1 MSNDENTV
9 NCTSMDKI
17 KTNGVEFTEG
27 KARNLFNELPGSMA
41 LQFVDKQLPPLAVY
55 ALQHAISTLGEILT
69 KCIETVMFTCLESP
83 AVQNAINESFEK
95 AIDKGIEM
103 YFAENECTILEASP
117 VWKAK
122 IADHDPTKC
131 KEKAI
136 GEKECKDCEFYKN
149 IPIPEVPNTNDLLQD
164 KLMTTLRNI
173 IMTSIEKAFST
184 VFFGRMIMS
193 WSVSPCTSDKI
204 QELMKGVINEEEVD
218 TVKKPIPFFG
228 FGDKIKEIEQTGA
241 FKDNE
246 KCKQLIE
253 TTVDKWEP
261 LLGDKN
267 KGLRSVTFKL
277 NK

>member
-83 AVQNAINESFEK
+83 AVQNAINESFGE

-103 YFAENECTILEASP
+103 YFAANECTILEASP

-122 IADHDPTKC
+122 IADYDPTKC

-149 IPIPEVPNTNDLLQD
+149 IPIPKVPDTNDLLQD

-184 VFFGRMIMS
+184 VFFGRIIMS

-204 QELMKGVINEEEVD
+204 QELMKKVAEKAEEKEAEY
-218 TVKKPIPFFG
+218 VKKGEMTLIG
-228 FGDKIKEIEQTGA
+228 
-241 FKDNE
+241 E
-246 KCKQLIE
+246 KVKS
-253 TTVDKWEP
+253 WEP

-267 KGLRSVTFKL
+267 KGLRRVKFKIVDS
-277 NK
+277 

>member
-69 KCIETVMFTCLESP
+69 KCIEAVMYTCLESE
-83 AVQNAINESFEK
+83 AVQSAINESFEK
-95 AIDKGIEM
+95 AIERGIEM
-103 YFAENECTILEASP
+103 YFAADECTILEASP

-122 IADHDPTKC
+122 IAHYELPKC

-136 GEKECKDCEFYKN
+136 GEKDCKDCEFYKDM
-149 IPIPEVPNTNDLLQD
+149 PDPEVPDTMDLLQN
-164 KLMTTLRNI
+164 KMMTALRNI

-184 VFFGRMIMS
+184 VFFGRIIMN

-204 QELMKGVINEEEVD
+204 KELMKNVAEKSEPDLIVEK
-218 TVKKPIPFFG
+218 VKS
-228 FGDKIKEIEQTGA
+228 
-241 FKDNE
+241 
-246 KCKQLIE
+246 
-253 TTVDKWEP
+253 WEP
-261 LLGDKN
+261 LLGNDN
-267 KGLRSVTFKL
+267 EGLRGVKFKIVDS
-277 NK
+277 

>member
-1 MSNDENTV
+1 MSNDEDTV

-55 ALQHAISTLGEILT
+55 ALQHAISTLGEILS
-69 KCIETVMFTCLESP
+69 KCIEAVMFTCLESP
-83 AVQNAINESFEK
+83 AVQHAINESFEK
-95 AIDKGIEM
+95 AIDRGIEM
-103 YFAENECTILEASP
+103 YFATDECTILEASP

-122 IADHDPTKC
+122 IAHHELPKC

-136 GEKECKDCEFYKN
+136 GEKECKDCKFYETMPDPK
-149 IPIPEVPNTNDLLQD
+149 VPKTMDLLQN
-164 KLMTTLRNI
+164 KMMTALRNI

-184 VFFGRMIMS
+184 VFFGRIIMN

-204 QELMKGVINEEEVD
+204 KELMKDVAKKAEEEEKEAENVNKGGM
-218 TVKKPIPFFG
+218 TLIGKKVK
-228 FGDKIKEIEQTGA
+228 T
-241 FKDNE
+241 
-246 KCKQLIE
+246 
-253 TTVDKWEP
+253 WEP

-267 KGLRSVTFKL
+267 KGLRGVKFKIVDS
-277 NK
+277 

>member
-1 MSNDENTV
+1 MTNDENTV

-17 KTNGVEFTEG
+17 ETNGVEFTEG

-83 AVQNAINESFEK
+83 AVQNAITESFED
-95 AIDKGIEM
+95 AIVRGIEM
-103 YFAENECTILEASP
+103 YFAANECTILEASP

-122 IADHDPTKC
+122 IADYELPKC

-136 GEKECKDCEFYKN
+136 GEKECKDCKFYKDM
-149 IPIPEVPNTNDLLQD
+149 PDPEVPDTMDLLQD
-164 KLMTTLRNI
+164 KMMTALRNI

-184 VFFGRMIMS
+184 VFFGRIIMN

-204 QELMKGVINEEEVD
+204 KELMTNVVEKEAEAEAEHVNNNGGMTLIGKK
-218 TVKKPIPFFG
+218 VK
-228 FGDKIKEIEQTGA
+228 T
-241 FKDNE
+241 
-246 KCKQLIE
+246 
-253 TTVDKWEP
+253 WEP
-261 LLGDKN
+261 LLGNDN
-267 KGLRSVTFKL
+267 EGLRGVKFKIVDT
-277 NK
+277 